1 MKQRSP
7 GAERVCA
14 ALLRLTPAALRHEA
28 ATEML
33 SIFRDSLRAARS
45 SGRPLAMSRF
55 WVSTLRD
62 LWRTTRS
69 PHDAAPLLRHRIH
82 SESPDGAPMLDLLLK
97 DLRFAIRSL
106 ARSPGFSIVIVLTLA
121 LGIGANTAI
130 FSVVDGVLLRPL
142 PFPEPHQ
149 LVAVWADYTQING
162 RQREWLSFPDFH
174 NLRQLSEVFEEV
186 GTWSFWDPTLTDH
199 GDEPEQISAVQMS
212 QGLLSRVLRVSPAT
226 GRGVLPEEDEPDAE
240 RVVVVSHRLWE
251 RVYQSSDDAVGSTM
265 QLDGE
270 PYTIVGIMPAD
281 LRPPFIPRADVWAPQ
296 REDISQHFGG
306 RGSASY
312 LALGRLR
319 EGVSVTS
326 AQAAASALGARLEAE
341 FPESNTNRGFFIY
354 PLHDDL
360 VSSASTALWV
370 LLGAV
375 GFVLLMACVNVANLL
390 LAQASSRAGEIGV
403 RTALGASR
411 HRIVRQLLAESALL
425 ASVGGVLGAALGF
438 AGTRLLVRMAPSGT
452 PRIEHVALDARV
464 LVFTAIASLGAAIV
478 FGLLPALRASR
489 TDVQA
494 ALKEGGRS
502 GDGAAHG
509 RPLRS
514 ALVVVQV
521 ALALVMLVGAGLL
534 LRTFQQLN
542 AVDLGFRT
550 ERLLTV
556 SLNLPGSRYADGT
569 DQVAFYQELERRLRA
584 LPGVESVGAVNSLP
598 LGGRDGDADFNVEG
612 MAPAES
618 GESRVSWIRR
628 VTPHYGDAMGMRLTA
643 GRFFNESDDT
653 QAARV
658 VVVNETLA
666 SRYFPNADPVG
677 KRIYFGSD
685 DDPTYRTIVGVIG
698 DTKHFGIAQSARN
711 ATYFPYAQVPTG
723 FMTMVI
729 RTTGDPT
736 SVTPAARREITALD
750 RLLAA
755 SNIGTMEAVVGSS
768 LAIERFV
775 ATLMSAFALVALTL
789 AVVGLYGVV
798 SYGVSLRQR
807 EMGVRMA
814 LGAGAGDIRRMVV
827 GGSLGLIVIGVALGL
842 AGALAVTRLLEG
854 LLFDVRPT
862 DPATFGAVVVTLFMA
877 GGAAAL
883 VPARRAARVDPAAVL
898 NRE

>member
-1 MKQRSP
+1 MF
-7 GAERVCA
+7 E
-14 ALLRLTPAALRHEA
+14 
-28 ATEML
+28 
-33 SIFRDSLRAARS
+33 
-45 SGRPLAMSRF
+45 
-55 WVSTLRD
+55 
-62 LWRTTRS
+62 
-69 PHDAAPLLRHRIH
+69 
-82 SESPDGAPMLDLLLK
+82 LLLK
-97 DLRFAIRSL
+97 DLRFAARSL
-106 ARSPGFSIVIVLTLA
+106 VRSPGFSIVIVLTLA

-149 LVAVWADYTQING
+149 LVAVWADYTKING

-174 NLRQLSEVFEEV
+174 DLRQLSEVFEEV
-186 GTWSFWDPTLTDH
+186 GTWSFWGPTLTGH
-199 GDEPEQISAVQMS
+199 GDEPEQILGVQMS
-212 QGLLSRVLRVSPAT
+212 QGLLSRVLRVSPVV
-226 GRGVLPEEDEPDAE
+226 GRGVLPEEDKPGAE
-240 RVVVVSHRLWE
+240 RVVVLSHALWE
-251 RVYQSSDDAVGSTM
+251 RAYQSSDDAIGTTI

-270 PYTIVGIMPAD
+270 PYTIVGVMPAD
-281 LRPPFIPRADVWAPQ
+281 LKPPFVPRADVWAPQ

-319 EGVSVTS
+319 DGVDVTT

-341 FPESNTNRGFFIY
+341 FPETNTNQGFLIY

-390 LAQASSRAGEIGV
+390 LAQASSRSGEIGV

-411 HRIVRQLLAESALL
+411 HRIVRQLLGESALL
-425 ASVGGVLGAALGF
+425 ATIGGLLGAGLGVL
-438 AGTRLLVRMAPSGT
+438 GTRLLVTMAPPGT
-452 PRIEHVALDARV
+452 PRIEHVTLDARV
-464 LVFTAIASLGAAIV
+464 LAFTAVASLGAALL

-502 GDGAAHG
+502 GDGAARG

-542 AVDLGFRT
+542 AVDLGFET

-556 SLNLPGSRYADGT
+556 SLNLPDSRYANAT
-569 DQVAFYQELERRLRA
+569 DQATFYQELERRVRA
-584 LPGVESVGAVNSLP
+584 LPGVESVGAVSSLP
-598 LGGRDGDADFNVEG
+598 LGGRNGDADFNVEG

-628 VTPHYGDAMGMRLTA
+628 VTPRYLDAMGLRLAA
-643 GRFFNESDDT
+643 GRFFNESDDA

-666 SRYFPNADPVG
+666 NRYFYDTDPVG
-677 KRIYFGSD
+677 KRIYFGSG
-685 DDPTYRTIVGVIG
+685 DDPTYRTIVGVAR
-698 DTKHFGIAQSARN
+698 DTKHFDVAQSARN

-723 FMTMVI
+723 FMTMII

-736 SVTPAARREITALD
+736 SMAPAVRREIIALD
-750 RLLAA
+750 SLLAA
-755 SNIGTMEAVVGSS
+755 SNVGTMEAVVGGS
-768 LAIERFV
+768 LAAERFV

-807 EMGVRMA
+807 EMGVRLA
-814 LGAGAGDIRRMVV
+814 LGAGARDISRMVV
-827 GGSLGLIVIGVALGL
+827 GGSLGLVVVGVGLGL
-842 AGALAVTRLLEG
+842 AAALAVTRLLEG

-862 DPATFGAVVVTLFMA
+862 DPATFILVVVALFVA
-877 GGAAAL
+877 GCAAAL
-883 VPARRAARVDPAAVL
+883 VPARRAARVDPASVL
-898 NRE
+898 NRD